1 MAAFWHGGG
10 DMNKRKYI
18 ISGENHPSI
27 GNAPSYYSLSISASE
42 EVAKAKAA
50 SLAKESRIKT
60 VDFRTLE
67 KINGRWRLA
76 SCNKVKSSN

>member
-1 MAAFWHGGG
+1 MAADRHGGG

-18 ISGENHPSI
+18 ISGEKYPSRGI
-27 GNAPSYYSLSISASE
+27 APSYYSLSINASE
-42 EVAKAKAA
+42 AVALAKAA

-67 KINGRWRLA
+67 KINARWRLT
-76 SCNKVKSSN
+76 SCNKVKPGN